1 VEVTDTFGPEDW
13 NSQPDPL
20 YYITARYRR
29 AMEMMVR
36 RAPNQYFWMHRIW
49 RSRPAHERLGKPF
62 PNALREKMSQL
73 PWMTDADV
81 AAVVDRSER
90 DARDLDR
97 LQRA

>member
-1 VEVTDTFGPEDW
+1 
-13 NSQPDPL
+13 
-20 YYITARYRR
+20 
-29 AMEMMVR
+29 
-36 RAPNQYFWMHRIW
+36 MHRIW